1 MAGGKG
7 RKKSQPQY
15 AILDIHVLLPS
26 YFRCGRGRASQRSF
40 RISRTSR
47 WRATFRNKCAGG
59 REILP
64 NFALLRLPP
73 LPSIHIWYRAAARG
87 RDLPKKKVSPRGP
100 PFDGKAKKPQP
111 RRATIEEKT
120 RRSRSDSILPRR
132 TNSTESAR
140 GGLATY
146 ARLNFKLQRLGEITK
161 GRRPGKRW

>member
-1 MAGGKG
+1 MSRYPRISVA
-7 RKKSQPQY
+7 
-15 AILDIHVLLPS
+15 A
-26 YFRCGRGRASQRSF
+26 RGRALLRSF
-40 RISRTSR
+40 SFSRIPR

-59 REILP
+59 RKILP

-73 LPSIHIWYRAAARG
+73 LPSIHIWHRAAD
-87 RDLPKKKVSPRGP
+87 RDRDPPKKKVSPRGP

-132 TNSTESAR
+132 TNSAESAR

-146 ARLNFKLQRLGEITK
+146 ARLNFKLQRLDEIRK